1 MSTNLLKLFKGSL
14 VYSLS
19 GLAGRFIG
27 VFLVPVYTRIFSPDQ
42 YGVIDLI
49 STFIVFLNILL
60 ILGLDSAV
68 GRYYVDTEN
77 KGDKKLTA
85 STTLYSILAF
95 SIVVVLLLI
104 LFSNKIS
111 ILLFDTPVYST
122 ILTVAL
128 ASVPFSILFASFQN
142 LLKWN
147 YQPGLFAIT
156 SVGCLLIQAS
166 FVIYFVVFLKL
177 GILGIYVG
185 SLVTFII
192 FSGVGFWL
200 TRSSYTLNF
209 SSRRLKELLYFG
221 VPLIPLSLA
230 HYIMTYSDRYFL
242 NHFSGLHEVGLYG
255 IGYKLASLISILLL
269 GFQHAWGPFV
279 YSTYKNKNAKQVFSK
294 TFDYVSIAICLGIL
308 ALSLFSKEI
317 LLFFT
322 TQEYIEAYK
331 VVPLIMASIAT
342 YTLGGYFSVGI
353 GIAKKNIHRAWSG
366 GVAALTNL
374 VLNYLLIPPLGMIGA
389 ATATIISFLVLGGI
403 LTLISQRYYYIEY
416 KFGVNFIMYFL
427 TALIIL
433 IAYKFLPSGLTFES
447 ISLKCCLLLVFIV
460 VPFSLR
466 LVGEK
471 ELRYV
476 GNIFVKVREPI

>member
-14 VYSLS
+14 VYSLG

-27 VFLVPVYTRIFSPDQ
+27 VFLVPVYTRVFSPDQ

-49 STFIVFLNILL
+49 STFIVFLNMLL

-77 KGDKKLTA
+77 KEDRKLTA
-85 STTLYSILAF
+85 STTLYCILAF

-122 ILTVAL
+122 ILAVAL

-147 YQPGLFAIT
+147 FQPGLFAST
-156 SVGCLLIQAS
+156 SVGCLLVQAS

-192 FSGVGFWL
+192 FSGIGFWL
-200 TRSSYTLNF
+200 TKSNYSIMFSYG
-209 SSRRLKELLYFG
+209 RLKQLLYFG
-221 VPLIPLSLA
+221 APLIPLSLA

-242 NHFSGLHEVGLYG
+242 KHFSGLHEVGLYG
-255 IGYKLASLISILLL
+255 VGYKLASLISILLL

-279 YSTYKNKNAKQVFSK
+279 YSTYKNNDAKQMFSK
-294 TFDYVSIAICLGIL
+294 TFDFVSIAVCFAIL
-308 ALSLFSKEI
+308 LFSLFSKEI
-317 LLFFT
+317 LMVFT
-322 TQEYIEAYK
+322 TQIYVEAYK
-331 VVPLIMASIAT
+331 VVPLIMASIAI

-366 GVAALTNL
+366 GVAALANL
-374 VLNYLLIPPLGMIGA
+374 VLNYLLIPSMGMIGA
-389 ATATIISFLVLGGI
+389 AIATLLSFLILGIISMV
-403 LTLISQRYYYIEY
+403 ISQRYYRIEY
-416 KFGVNFIMYFL
+416 KFRQNFAMYL
-427 TALIIL
+427 AVSLII
-433 IAYKFLPSGLTFES
+433 IVAGKYISSDLTFDS
-447 ISLKCCLLLVFIV
+447 ISMKFCLLIGFTIV
-460 VPFSLR
+460 PISLR
-466 LVGEK
+466 LVGRK
-471 ELRYV
+471 ELKYLERIFT
-476 GNIFVKVREPI
+476 GNRGGQ